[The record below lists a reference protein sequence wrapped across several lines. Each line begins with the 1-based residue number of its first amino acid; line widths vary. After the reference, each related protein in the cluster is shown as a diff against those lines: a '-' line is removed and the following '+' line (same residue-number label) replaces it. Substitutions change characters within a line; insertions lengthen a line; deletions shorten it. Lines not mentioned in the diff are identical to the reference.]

1 MRGEQDRRVATDV
14 GQSNGLKPGL
24 LSPLPKGA
32 VERSDAFCV
41 LDQVAQRGWLLTQS
55 ADQWFGIIAHGDCRL

>member
-1 MRGEQDRRVATDV
+1 
-14 GQSNGLKPGL
+14 
-24 LSPLPKGA
+24 
-32 VERSDAFCV
+32 V